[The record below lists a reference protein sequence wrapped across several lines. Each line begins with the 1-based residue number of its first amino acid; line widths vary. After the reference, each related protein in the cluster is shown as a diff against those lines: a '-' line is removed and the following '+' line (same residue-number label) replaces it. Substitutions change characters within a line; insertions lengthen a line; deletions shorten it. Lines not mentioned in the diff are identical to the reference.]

1 MENCTKVTRK
11 NILTIVW
18 KSSIGKSSI
27 RKSSIAI
34 RIGWVGCSISI
45 SKSWLSRP
53 LLAVSSSF
61 CGSSNGSSMSSLSL
75 SNLSSVLWS
84 NGEFRV
90 EGWGNTIID
99 RGNWKTRI
107 GNTETGSISNVL
119 NLLEGSVGINIR
131 VSSADSS
138 VGVSNFLFSRV
149 DVSIAIVKVAKLILS
164 MELASGCVRGSS
176 NDGSSSYSRSSSIGH
191 SRSLNS
197 LNLDLGWGSNCIRKT
212 GIAISISSVWKPCIG
227 QRGGKK
233 FGFLSEANGQE
244 SGQDCNG
251 LHDVHCCVMLNGVTP
266 CTL

>member
-1 MENCTKVTRK
+1 M
-11 NILTIVW
+11 
-18 KSSIGKSSI
+18 
-27 RKSSIAI
+27 
-34 RIGWVGCSISI
+34 IGWVGCSISI

-61 CGSSNGSSMSSLSL
+61 CGSSNSSSMSSLSL

-84 NGEFRV
+84 NRELRV
-90 EGWGNTIID
+90 EGWGNAIID

-149 DVSIAIVKVAKLILS
+149 DVGIAIVKVAELILS
-164 MELASGCVRGSS
+164 MELASGSVRGCS
-176 NDGSSSYSRSSSIGH
+176 NDGSISYSRSSSYSGSSGIGDSRGSGISDCGSSSIGD

-197 LNLDLGWGSNCIRKT
+197 LNLNLGWGSNCIRKT
-212 GIAISISSVWKPCIG
+212 GIAISISSIWKPCIG

-244 SGQDCNG
+244 SRQDCNG
-251 LHDVHCCVMLNGVTP
+251 LHDVHCCVMLNGVP
-266 CTL
+266 M